1 MVGGSVL
8 LFIFYSQTSMMQS
21 KIISAMAFVAMTLLP
36 FAAQADI
43 VSLQPLSAATV
54 VPTTSGPLSCFDFH
68 SLLKMGSK
76 SYDVRGLQFALMQEG
91 SSISSAEYG
100 TFGSDTLA
108 AVNAFQQ
115 KYASDILKNGTTPT
129 GVVGKLTRAK
139 LNALYGCGVA
149 SAPVASSNIPSSV
162 ILNVKNVALDSSGV
176 TAIFCNQSPT
186 DIPVFP
192 VRVRLNGIIRDFN
205 VPGALKA
212 GACDTDTIPYGAWG
226 LTYDPGSTYGVVT
239 ALDPNSMYKTA
250 KVTYPL
256 VGTTTLS
263 VPAIQ
268 GAHLSVRGI
277 TIKSN
282 GLQGTLCNLGTSDLS
297 AYPVRVTVNGVS
309 KDLDAVGVH
318 THGLC
323 QTVTWTYDTFG
334 LTLATGTIVTG
345 TVNVDPNN
353 IIQETNEF
361 DNSATIVGS
370 I

>member
-1 MVGGSVL
+1 
-8 LFIFYSQTSMMQS
+8 
-21 KIISAMAFVAMTLLP
+21 
-36 FAAQADI
+36 
-43 VSLQPLSAATV
+43 
-54 VPTTSGPLSCFDFH
+54 
-68 SLLKMGSK
+68 MGSK
-76 SYDVRGLQFALMQEG
+76 GYAVRGLQFALIREG
-91 SSISSAEYG
+91 FAVASAEYG
-100 TFGSDTLA
+100 MFGQDTLT

-115 KYASDILKNGTTPT
+115 KYASDILKNGAAPT

-139 LNALYGCGVA
+139 LNALYGCAAVSLMSANAA
-149 SAPVASSNIPSSV
+149 SNTPAVPSSI
-162 ILNVKNVALDSSGV
+162 ILNVKNVALDSNGV
-176 TAIFCNQSPT
+176 TAVFCNQSPT

-212 GACDTDTIPYGAWG
+212 GACDADTIPFAAWG
-226 LTYDPGSTYGVVT
+226 LTYDPGATYGVVT

-250 KVTYPL
+250 KTTYPL

-263 VPAIQ
+263 IPAIQ

-282 GLQGTLCNLGTSDLS
+282 GLQSTLCNLGTTDLTS
-297 AYPVRVTVNGVS
+297 YPVRVTINGVS
-309 KDLDAVGVH
+309 KDIDAGVR
-318 THGLC
+318 THGQC
-323 QTVTWTYDTFG
+323 QAITWTYDMFG
-334 LTLATGTIVTG
+334 FTPAVGAIITG
-345 TVNVDPNN
+345 TVNIDPNN